1 MVRLVF
7 FRRLHTFKPF
17 DVVIL
22 RSLAKPNE
30 KFHLSQPLEPGLTVK
45 TGNGP
50 IPHEDIIG
58 RPFRSLISS
67 NTSSGPSQHK
77 YIVVKPSLEEYVVNR
92 RREAQPIY
100 SLDASL
106 IVELSG
112 ICVDYPLLKQGQST
126 SSRALSK
133 WKQLD
138 PKDPYESFLHTK
150 QLSRNQN
157 LPKDVITVEPPQQF
171 LECGTGHGSLTL
183 NILKEIH
190 SGNAFYDG
198 ENDSTR
204 GAILHS
210 LDKNEKHMK
219 IGLRNVKH
227 YNHGLYWPDVEFH
240 LVDGAPQD
248 WLQTDVANYY
258 RHEVGRAKDNGPFLN
273 GVFLDMPSPELQLH
287 LLSEALL
294 VDSPIVVFVPSI
306 MQIWDC
312 LSMVKKKG
320 IRLTLVKVYEL
331 MAGSGGGGLR
341 EWDLRKVSVRE
352 TGQDGIVVR
361 PKVGVRTVGG
371 GFIGVFRKLP
381 EDSIV
386 KTWD

>member
-1 MVRLVF
+1 M
-7 FRRLHTFKPF
+7 
-17 DVVIL
+17 
-22 RSLAKPNE
+22 
-30 KFHLSQPLEPGLTVK
+30 
-45 TGNGP
+45 
-50 IPHEDIIG
+50 
-58 RPFRSLISS
+58 
-67 NTSSGPSQHK
+67 
-77 YIVVKPSLEEYVVNR
+77 
-92 RREAQPIY
+92 
-100 SLDASL
+100 
-106 IVELSG
+106 
-112 ICVDYPLLKQGQST
+112 
-126 SSRALSK
+126 
-133 WKQLD
+133 
-138 PKDPYESFLHTK
+138 
-150 QLSRNQN
+150 
-157 LPKDVITVEPPQQF
+157 
-171 LECGTGHGSLTL
+171 
-183 NILKEIH
+183 
-190 SGNAFYDG
+190 
-198 ENDSTR
+198 
-204 GAILHS
+204 
-210 LDKNEKHMK
+210 
-219 IGLRNVKH
+219 KH
-227 YNHGLYWPDVEFH
+227 YNHGMYWPDVEFH